1 MKKLF
6 ALLLTLL
13 VAAAP
18 CALAEGSINIYTWDG
33 YFNPETISAFTEETG
48 IEVNFSPFASNEDML
63 VVMESGAAYDIVLA
77 SDYALNILR
86 KADLLQPLDMEA
98 LTNYGNLDPA
108 YLNQYYDPDGLYSIP
123 YAPGSPVLVYNPEL
137 VEGEITSFAD
147 LFDEQFAGSVCLL
160 DSARVMIGYVNMM
173 LGHDFNTTD
182 DEELAE
188 AAAKLQEIKPNV
200 LALDSNLAYQ
210 YLLSGEAKAA
220 FLFTSQAVVCE
231 QAMPGAFEYVFPSE
245 GIGFGIDAMVIPA
258 SAENPEGANA
268 FMNYLMRPEV
278 AATIQPWTMYLN
290 VNAAAADLLPEGSL
304 DYAALNIPEDL
315 FVTKQFAEDLGDYE
329 GVYQDIWSE
338 FKLS

>member
-1 MKKLF
+1 MKK
-6 ALLLTLL
+6 LLTLL
-13 VAAAP
+13 LVLLLAAAP
-18 CALAEGSINIYTWDG
+18 ALAEGSINIYTWDG
-33 YFNPETISAFTEETG
+33 YFDPATIAAFTEETG
-48 IEVNFSPFASNEDML
+48 IEVNLSPFASNEDML
-63 VVMESGAAYDIVLA
+63 VVMQSGAAYDIVLA

-98 LTNYGNLDPA
+98 LTNYENLDPS
-108 YLNQYYDPDGLYSIP
+108 YLNQYYDPDGAYSIP

-147 LFDEQFAGSVCLL
+147 LFDEQFVGSVCLL
-160 DSARVMIGYVNMM
+160 DSARVMIGYINIM

-188 AAAKLQEIKPNV
+188 AAEKLQEIKPNV

-231 QAMPGAFEYVFPSE
+231 QSMPGAFEYVFPSE

-258 SAENPEGANA
+258 NAENPEGANA
-268 FMNYLMRPEV
+268 FLNYLMRPEV

-315 FVTKQFAEDLGDYE
+315 FATKQFAEDLGDYE
-329 GVYQDIWSE
+329 SVYQDIWSE

>member
-1 MKKLF
+1 M
-6 ALLLTLL
+6 
-13 VAAAP
+13 
-18 CALAEGSINIYTWDG
+18 
-33 YFNPETISAFTEETG
+33 
-48 IEVNFSPFASNEDML
+48 
-63 VVMESGAAYDIVLA
+63 
-77 SDYALNILR
+77 
-86 KADLLQPLDMEA
+86 
-98 LTNYGNLDPA
+98 
-108 YLNQYYDPDGLYSIP
+108 
-123 YAPGSPVLVYNPEL
+123 VYNSEL

-160 DSARVMIGYVNMM
+160 DSARVMIGYINIM

-182 DEELAE
+182 DAELAE
-188 AAAKLQEIKPNV
+188 AAEKLKEIKPNV

-231 QAMPGAFEYVFPSE
+231 QSMPGAFEYVFPSE

-258 SAENPEGANA
+258 SAENPDGANA
-268 FMNYLMRPEV
+268 FLNYLMRPEV

-290 VNAAAADLLPEGSL
+290 VNAAAAELLPEGSL

-315 FVTKQFAEDLGDYE
+315 FATKQFAEDLGDYE
-329 GVYQDIWSE
+329 SVYQEIWSE

>member
-1 MKKLF
+1 M
-6 ALLLTLL
+6 
-13 VAAAP
+13 
-18 CALAEGSINIYTWDG
+18 
-33 YFNPETISAFTEETG
+33 
-48 IEVNFSPFASNEDML
+48 
-63 VVMESGAAYDIVLA
+63 MESGAAYDIVLA

-86 KADLLQPLDMEA
+86 KAGLLQPLDMEA
-98 LTNYGNLDPA
+98 LTNYGNLDPS
-108 YLNQYYDPDGLYSIP
+108 YLNQYYDPGRDVQHPLR
-123 YAPGSPVLVYNPEL
+123 AGSPVLVYNPEL
-137 VEGEITSFAD
+137 VEGEVTSFAD
-147 LFDEQFAGSVCLL
+147 LFDGQFAGSVCLL

-173 LGHDFNTTD
+173 LGHDFNTTN

-188 AAAKLQEIKPNV
+188 AAEKLKEIKPNV

-231 QAMPGAFEYVFPSE
+231 QSMPGAFEYVFPSE

-258 SAENPEGANA
+258 NAQNPEGANA
-268 FMNYLMRPEV
+268 FLNYLMRPEV

-304 DYAALNIPEDL
+304 GYAALNIPEDL
-315 FVTKQFAEDLGDYE
+315 FATKQFAEDLGDYE
-329 GVYQDIWSE
+329 GVYQDIWTE

>member
-6 ALLLTLL
+6 ALLLVLL
-13 VAAAP
+13 LAAAP
-18 CALAEGSINIYTWDG
+18 ALAEGSINIYTWDG
-33 YFNPETISAFTEETG
+33 YFDPATIAAFTEETG
-48 IEVNFSPFASNEDML
+48 IEVNLSPFASNEDML
-63 VVMESGAAYDIVLA
+63 VVMQSGAAYDIVLA

-98 LTNYGNLDPA
+98 LTNYENLDPS
-108 YLNQYYDPDGLYSIP
+108 YLNQYYDPDGTYSIP

-160 DSARVMIGYVNMM
+160 DSARVMIGYINIM

-182 DEELAE
+182 DAELAE
-188 AAAKLQEIKPNV
+188 AAEKLKEIKPNV

-231 QAMPGAFEYVFPSE
+231 QS
-245 GIGFGIDAMVIPA
+245 IDRK
-258 SAENPEGANA
+258 ST
-268 FMNYLMRPEV
+268 R
-278 AATIQPWTMYLN
+278 LN
-290 VNAAAADLLPEGSL
+290 SSHRL
-304 DYAALNIPEDL
+304 
-315 FVTKQFAEDLGDYE
+315 
-329 GVYQDIWSE
+329 
-338 FKLS
+338 

>member
-6 ALLLTLL
+6 ALLLVLL
-13 VAAAP
+13 LAAAP
-18 CALAEGSINIYTWDG
+18 ALAEGSINIYTWDG
-33 YFNPETISAFTEETG
+33 YFDPATIAAFTEETG
-48 IEVNFSPFASNEDML
+48 IEVNLSPFASNEDML
-63 VVMESGAAYDIVLA
+63 VVMQSGAAYDIVLA

-98 LTNYGNLDPA
+98 LTNYENLDPS
-108 YLNQYYDPDGLYSIP
+108 YLNQYYDPDGTYSIP

-160 DSARVMIGYVNMM
+160 DSARVMIGYINIM

-182 DEELAE
+182 DAELAE
-188 AAAKLQEIKPNV
+188 AAEKLKEIKPNV

-231 QAMPGAFEYVFPSE
+231 QSMPGAFEYVFPSE

-268 FMNYLMRPEV
+268 FLNYLMRPEV
-278 AATIQPWTMYLN
+278 AATIQPWTMYMN
-290 VNAAAADLLPEGSL
+290 VNAAAAELLPEGSL

-315 FVTKQFAEDLGDYE
+315 FATKQFAEDLGEYE
-329 GVYQDIWSE
+329 SVYQDIWSE

>member
-1 MKKLF
+1 MKKLLV
-6 ALLLTLL
+6 LLLAMLL
-13 VAAAP
+13 AAAP
-18 CALAEGSINIYTWDG
+18 CALADSINIYTWDG

-63 VVMESGAAYDIVLA
+63 VVMENGAAYDIVLA

-98 LTNYGNLDPA
+98 LTNYENLDPA
-108 YLNQYYDPDGLYSIP
+108 YLNQYYDPDGQYSIP

-147 LFDEQFAGSVCLL
+147 LFDEQFVDSVCLL

-182 DEELAE
+182 DAELAE
-188 AAAKLQEIKPNV
+188 AAEALQQIKPNV

-268 FMNYLMRPEV
+268 FLNYLMRPEV

-290 VNAAAADLLPEGSL
+290 VNAAAAELLPEGSL

-315 FVTKQFAEDLGDYE
+315 FATKQFAEDLGEYE
-329 GVYQDIWSE
+329 SVYQDIWSE